1 MKNQNND
8 REELKDLLNPIY
20 WQGTAE
26 GSEYSCGI
34 DEDKI
39 DDVWNFVQSYT
50 QKKVEEVK
58 KDLIEKALNIFEK
71 HKDEPMTGNVVI
83 LELKNLQSL
92 KEKV

>member
-1 MKNQNND
+1 MKNQNNN
-8 REELKDLLNPIY
+8 REEL
-20 WQGTAE
+20 
-26 GSEYSCGI
+26 EYKFIDYIANANLINGI
-34 DEDKI
+34 DGVKI
-39 DDVWNFVQSYT
+39 ARECSKIAVSYT